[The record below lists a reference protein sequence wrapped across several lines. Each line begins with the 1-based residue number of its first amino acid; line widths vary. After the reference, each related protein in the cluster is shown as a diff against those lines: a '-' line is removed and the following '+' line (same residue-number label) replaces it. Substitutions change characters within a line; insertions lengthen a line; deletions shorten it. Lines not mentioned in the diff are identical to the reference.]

1 MPELRLEGLSRR
13 FGQVQA
19 LDSVD
24 LVLKG
29 GEVHSLMGENGAGK
43 STLIRLL
50 AGLDRPDAGRIA
62 LDGTDLVPGS
72 PAAVR
77 AAGLRFIHQE
87 LHAVPGLSVSENMHL
102 DHRYP
107 RRAGL
112 VDWGRLNAAAGRA
125 LARLGVS
132 HIDPRRPMGELAT
145 GDQMIV
151 RIAGTLIDDGGAAPW
166 LYVMDEPTAALTGG
180 ESERLFAVI
189 AELVAGG
196 AGVLYVSHR
205 MPEVLRLSDV
215 VTVLRDGRLISTRP
229 LAETGQDRIIRE
241 MTGRD
246 LSALFP
252 DRGEAPSGEVAL
264 SVRNLSAPGL
274 SDISFD
280 LRAGEVLGVAGLA
293 GAGRGA
299 LLKALIGA
307 LPREGLVRLGG
318 ADVPPTPAGAW
329 AAGLAYVPRERRTEG
344 LMLRRS
350 IVENVALPHLTPMA
364 RGGLFLDPRR
374 QVAAAERLGDDVR
387 LRAAS
392 TAQFCEELSGGNQ
405 QKVLF
410 ARALAG
416 APKVLLLDEPTR
428 GVDVGAKFDLYALVR
443 GLAARGVGI
452 LLASSD
458 LPELLGLA
466 DRIAVLQEGRLT
478 HLLETDGMTEAD
490 LLARFY
496 DTEVAGA

>member
-1 MPELRLEGLSRR
+1 
-13 FGQVQA
+13 
-19 LDSVD
+19 
-24 LVLKG
+24 
-29 GEVHSLMGENGAGK
+29 
-43 STLIRLL
+43 
-50 AGLDRPDAGRIA
+50 
-62 LDGTDLVPGS
+62 
-72 PAAVR
+72 
-77 AAGLRFIHQE
+77 
-87 LHAVPGLSVSENMHL
+87 
-102 DHRYP
+102 
-107 RRAGL
+107 
-112 VDWGRLNAAAGRA
+112 
-125 LARLGVS
+125 
-132 HIDPRRPMGELAT
+132 
-145 GDQMIV
+145 
-151 RIAGTLIDDGGAAPW
+151 
-166 LYVMDEPTAALTGG
+166 
-180 ESERLFAVI
+180 
-189 AELVAGG
+189 
-196 AGVLYVSHR
+196 

-252 DRGEAPSGEVAL
+252 ERGAAPSGQVAL
-264 SVRNLSAPGL
+264 TVRDLSAPGL
-274 SDISFD
+274 SGISFD

-307 LPREGLVRLGG
+307 LPREGVARLGD

-364 RGGLFLDPRR
+364 RAGVFLDPRR
-374 QVAAAERLGDDVR
+374 QSATADALGADVR

-392 TAQFCEELSGGNQ
+392 TAQFCDELSGGNQ

-443 GLAARGVGI
+443 EMAARGTGVI
-452 LLASSD
+452 LASSD

-478 HLLETDGMTEAD
+478 HLLENDGMTEAD
-490 LLARFY
+490 LLARLY

>member
-1 MPELRLEGLSRR
+1 VPELRLAGLSRR

-19 LDSVD
+19 LDTVD

-29 GEVHSLMGENGAGK
+29 GEVHALMGENGAGK

-50 AGLDRPDAGRIA
+50 AGLDRPDAGRMT
-62 LDGTDLVPGS
+62 LDGAALLPGS
-72 PAAVR
+72 PAVMR

-87 LHAVPGLSVSENMHL
+87 LHAVPGLSVAENMHL

-107 RRAGL
+107 RWAGL
-112 VDWGRLNAAAGRA
+112 VDWRALNAAAGRA
-125 LARLGVS
+125 LSRLSVT
-132 HIDPRRPMGELAT
+132 HIDPRGPMGDLAT

-151 RIAGTLIDDGGAAPW
+151 RIASTLIDDGGAAPW
-166 LYVMDEPTAALTGG
+166 LYVMDEPTAALTGA

-189 AELVAGG
+189 GELVAGG

-215 VTVLRDGRLISTRP
+215 VTVLRDGRLISTRA
-229 LAETGQDRIIRE
+229 LADTGQDRIIRE

-252 DRGEAPSGEVAL
+252 ERGGPPAGDTAL
-264 SVRNLSAPGL
+264 TVQDLTAPGL
-274 SDISFD
+274 SGISFE
-280 LRAGEVLGVAGLA
+280 LHAGEVLGVAGLA

-299 LLKALIGA
+299 LLRALIGA
-307 LPREGLVRLGG
+307 LPRDGTVRLGA
-318 ADVPPTPAGAW
+318 ADVPATPAAAW

-364 RGGLFLDPRR
+364 RAVVFLDPRR
-374 QVAAAERLGDDVR
+374 QATTAGRLGVDVR

-392 TAQFCEELSGGNQ
+392 TAQVCEELSGGNQ

-443 GLAARGVGI
+443 EMAAQGTGVI
-452 LLASSD
+452 LASSD

-466 DRIAVLQEGRLT
+466 DRIAVLQEGCLT
-478 HLLETDGMTEAD
+478 HLLENDGMTEAD
-490 LLARFY
+490 LLARLY
-496 DTEVAGA
+496 DTGGVAT